1 MGNVGLK
8 HVVVTGSGRSGTN
21 RLLDILDMHGLTLCR
36 SEVHALDGDFG
47 KLSVAASQ
55 DALPADFSDQWS
67 AAVASSIGKMSRR
80 DRMKVDG
87 KSYLNL
93 AARVVVP
100 VLRKTRLRKVVL
112 AGDPDEWPIPR
123 ICMRPNVTIVPVLKI
138 QSRQCWLLRS
148 HPVLSSQIV
157 IHTLRNP
164 ADYLNSWW
172 KRWVSKI
179 GPEEAYRRVCALTAP
194 IYEENDRPAL
204 PAEYSIENLVRGQ
217 LSIWRRSNGLIS
229 QLSGSPRY
237 GLFRYED
244 VSSDPTGEAARLYD
258 LAGLEFDDETR
269 QNVAT
274 MRNTLFKKIDTPSL
288 DRDMIRSAMEDVLS
302 DCPLGSIYLP

>member
-1 MGNVGLK
+1 
-8 HVVVTGSGRSGTN
+8 
-21 RLLDILDMHGLTLCR
+21 
-36 SEVHALDGDFG
+36 
-47 KLSVAASQ
+47 
-55 DALPADFSDQWS
+55 
-67 AAVASSIGKMSRR
+67 
-80 DRMKVDG
+80 
-87 KSYLNL
+87 
-93 AARVVVP
+93 
-100 VLRKTRLRKVVL
+100 
-112 AGDPDEWPIPR
+112 
-123 ICMRPNVTIVPVLKI
+123 
-138 QSRQCWLLRS
+138 
-148 HPVLSSQIV
+148 V

>member
-123 ICMRPNVTIVPVLKI
+123 ICMRPNVTIVPVLKDAA
-138 QSRQCWLLRS
+138 
-148 HPVLSSQIV
+148 V
-157 IHTLRNP
+157 IAVEGQH
-164 ADYLNSWW
+164 YLN
-172 KRWVSKI
+172 
-179 GPEEAYRRVCALTAP
+179 Y
-194 IYEENDRPAL
+194 
-204 PAEYSIENLVRGQ
+204 
-217 LSIWRRSNGLIS
+217 
-229 QLSGSPRY
+229 
-237 GLFRYED
+237 
-244 VSSDPTGEAARLYD
+244 
-258 LAGLEFDDETR
+258 
-269 QNVAT
+269 
-274 MRNTLFKKIDTPSL
+274 
-288 DRDMIRSAMEDVLS
+288 
-302 DCPLGSIYLP
+302 